1 MPVLAGEPIPVP
13 DGKSGVDQ
21 MANLSALDAI
31 MDERPPQYLQMV
43 GYGVAAMVA
52 CAVLAAAFVQ
62 ADVVVQ
68 GSGQLT
74 TDVPPVVLQPMERS
88 IVREMRVKVGD
99 SVKKG
104 QVLATLDPTFI
115 QADMASLAAQHQ
127 TLLAQTRRLE
137 AEWTGTRFEPATLSE
152 PVDILQAAI
161 HKQRLDQYASRLR
174 AFDEEVLRTETM
186 RRTLENDRKSLVKQ
200 LAIAKDVEKMRTQL
214 YENQTGS
221 KLQYLE
227 AQSFRLRADRDHET
241 AVNRLTELEHTL
253 ATRNAERQ
261 AFIDEWRRSLLE
273 ELDRTRTELAKLNE
287 VMAKAQR
294 MRDLVVL
301 SAPADGVVL
310 DMARRT
316 AGSVVREAEPL
327 MTIVADK
334 AVMIAEVMIKS
345 GDIGYAKIGDP
356 VVVKIDALPYQRHG
370 SLKGTLKSI
379 SEESYSPQSNDAAGT
394 GQPAPARGGAFHRA
408 RVELAA
414 TKLGNMPDGV
424 RLIPGMTINA
434 EIKIGTRSVLAFFFQ
449 PILRGFDESIREP

>member
-1 MPVLAGEPIPVP
+1 VFAADPVPLP
-13 DGKSGVDQ
+13 DGKSGLEQ
-21 MANLSALDAI
+21 MAQLSALDAI
-31 MDERPPQYLQMV
+31 MDERPPQYLQTA
-43 GYGVAAMVA
+43 GYLVAAMVA
-52 CAVLAAAFVQ
+52 FAVLAAAFVQ

-99 SVKKG
+99 TVKKG
-104 QVLATLDPTFI
+104 QVLAMLDSTFI
-115 QADMASLAAQHQ
+115 QADVASLAAQHE
-127 TLLAQTRRLE
+127 TLLAQVRRIE
-137 AEWTGTRFEPATLSE
+137 SEWLGTRYEPATLSE

-161 HKQRLDQYASRLR
+161 NKQRLDQYASRLK
-174 AFDEEVLRTETM
+174 AFDEEILRTETM

-241 AVNRLTELEHTL
+241 AVNRLAELEHTL
-253 ATRNAERQ
+253 ATRMAERQ
-261 AFIDEWRRSLLE
+261 AFVDEWKRNLLE

-327 MTIVADK
+327 MTIVADN

-345 GDIGYAKIGDP
+345 GDIGYAKVGDE
-356 VVVKIDALPYQRHG
+356 VIVKIDALPYQRHG
-370 SLKGTLKSI
+370 SLKGKLKSI
-379 SEESYSPQSNDAAGT
+379 SEESYVAQQSSDGTGAVQPAAG
-394 GQPAPARGGAFHRA
+394 RGGASHRA
-408 RVELAA
+408 RIELSA
-414 TKLGNMPDGV
+414 TKLGNMPVGV
-424 RLIPGMTINA
+424 RLIPGMTVNA